1 MRGVAE
7 VVSRI
12 EALGGCVVLKE
23 DGSIRYRVPR
33 DNPESKALL
42 DAVKAEKQQLIAHL
56 RARAVVP
63 MMPHGVSLVEWRLK
77 EPPVAI
83 EMSAVVIN
91 SDLFAHTTLEQLRIA
106 LAEPRRWVG
115 WSVPQL
121 IDRLA
126 QVGVRVTV
134 DRKPNKEI
142 FQFLEKW
149 VTGAR
154 TKDEKRIPVGRVPPA
169 ALDLEADPRI
179 GAAITPSAGPRTRHI
194 ASVAAALLGRSG
206 DMGSA
211 TEPAKS

>member
-1 MRGVAE
+1 MRRYVY
-7 VVSRI
+7 VSI
-12 EALGGCVVLKE
+12 VCVCLNYVPPPDTLGPTSSRL
-23 DGSIRYRVPR
+23 DPR
-33 DNPESKALL
+33 PY
-42 DAVKAEKQQLIAHL
+42 V
-56 RARAVVP
+56 R
-63 MMPHGVSLVEWRLK
+63 
-77 EPPVAI
+77 
-83 EMSAVVIN
+83 
-91 SDLFAHTTLEQLRIA
+91 
-106 LAEPRRWVG
+106 
-115 WSVPQL
+115 VPQL

-126 QVGVRVTV
+126 QVGVRVAV